1 MMIVQQMTHYFS
13 VYKKYIGKRLY
24 VVFVLSLLAS
34 LTEGIGIIM
43 LLPLIEAV
51 DKDLGEK
58 FLGDSGVKKILQN
71 ILDALGIGSSMVG
84 ILLFI
89 AGVFLVKGL
98 IHFTSSAYQS
108 HLTSQLM
115 RELKARMFDKYANMD
130 YGYYSKRNTGH
141 FINIINGQISGLIF
155 TFNNFK
161 LFLATIISTLVY
173 IGMAFLASW
182 QFASMAAV
190 VGVLLLFSFRGLNN
204 FVHKVSRENSVAQG
218 VLNKALVQTLQS
230 FKYLASTAQ
239 LGHLRKGV
247 MASIEEMAGHMRI
260 KGIAQGLTFAL
271 SEPITIFFILIVIII
286 QVVVLG
292 GSLGPIFV
300 ALVLFN
306 RALLGIMSI
315 QGTWQAT
322 LSKIG
327 SLELVEKEFEALDK
341 NQERNGTVPVQKLQ
355 QQIELRDV
363 TFAYSKDGEEVLK
376 GVNLTIPSNS
386 TVAFV
391 GESGAGKSTLVDMLT
406 LMLRPK
412 SGEIFIDSV
421 SSQDVE
427 LQSWRIQ
434 IGYVSQEAVIF
445 DDTIA
450 NNICLWRDDFNQ
462 DVEARKQIEGAARQ
476 AYAEKFILNLPEQF
490 NTVVGD
496 RGVRLS
502 GGQRQRLFL
511 ARELYK
517 NPRLLILDE
526 ATSALDSESE
536 LVIQESI
543 EGLKGSTTVA
553 IIAHRLSTIKHADYI
568 YVLDQG
574 RVVEHGTFQ
583 ELSNIEDGRFLKMVE
598 LQSL

>member
-1 MMIVQQMTHYFS
+1 MIILKQVKEYFT

-24 VVFVLSLLAS
+24 VVFFLSLIAT

-51 DKDLGEK
+51 DQDLGEK
-58 FLGDSGVKKILQN
+58 FLGDSGIKELLQGL
-71 ILDALGIGSSMVG
+71 LDTLGIGSSMVG

-89 AGVFLVKGL
+89 AGIFLIKGL
-98 IHFTSSAYQS
+98 IVFASNAYQS

-115 RELKARMFDKYANMD
+115 RELKTLMFDKYANMD

-141 FINIINGQISGLIF
+141 FINIINGQISGLIS

-161 LFLATIISTLVY
+161 IFLATIISTLVY
-173 IGMAFLASW
+173 ISMAFLTFW

-190 VGVLLLFSFRGLNN
+190 AGILLLLSFRGLNN
-204 FVHKVSRENSVAQG
+204 FVHNISRKNSVAQG
-218 VLNKALVQTLQS
+218 ILNKTLVQTLQS

-247 MASIEEMAGHMRI
+247 MASIEELAGHMRI

-271 SEPITIFFILIVIII
+271 SEPIAICFILIVIII

-327 SLELVEKEFEALDK
+327 SLEIVEKEFAILEK
-341 NQERNGTVPVQKLQ
+341 NQEISGTVPLEKFQKE
-355 QQIELRDV
+355 IELRNI
-363 TFAYSKDGEEVLK
+363 TFSYSKQGEEVLK
-376 GVNLTIPSNS
+376 EVTLTIPSNS
-386 TVAFV
+386 TVGFV

-412 SGEIFIDSV
+412 SGDIVIDGV
-421 SSQDVE
+421 SSLDVE
-427 LQSWRIQ
+427 LKSWRSQ
-434 IGYVSQEAVIF
+434 IGYVSQETVVF
-445 DDTIA
+445 DDSIA
-450 NNICLWRDDFNQ
+450 NNICLWRDDYNQ
-462 DVEARKQIEGAARQ
+462 DPEARAMIEDAARQ
-476 AYAEKFILNLPEQF
+476 AYAEKFIMNLPEQF

-526 ATSALDSESE
+526 ATR
-536 LVIQESI
+536 
-543 EGLKGSTTVA
+543 K
-553 IIAHRLSTIKHADYI
+553 Y
-568 YVLDQG
+568 
-574 RVVEHGTFQ
+574 
-583 ELSNIEDGRFLKMVE
+583 
-598 LQSL
+598 